1 MAVLNLW
8 SAPTEHIVDGALD
21 ANAADRFKSK
31 AVSLRLPPRPKKPAT
46 PKRFELTAKQP
57 QHLTPQ
63 HYEYS
68 TGNQHEG
75 SDCKDIIALGVLE
88 VTGQALVVNE

>member
-1 MAVLNLW
+1 LAVLNLW
-8 SAPTEHIVDGALD
+8 STPTERIVDGALD
-21 ANAADRFKSK
+21 TKRSRPIQIQSGVASLAA
-31 AVSLRLPPRPKKPAT
+31 ALQKPAT

-57 QHLTPQ
+57 QQLTPQ